1 MAFEKKI
8 KSRSNSPK
16 LLCGWEGKYA
26 YAVLPPNRMCRAVQ
40 GNNDQ
45 HDHVSEYK
53 GIFAFSLLPIPSS
66 PSSLAPPRIWT
77 SSIPGVTLY
86 YLLVSHISP
95 YLVLPHVPLAT

>member
-1 MAFEKKI
+1 MDLVPLYPKALYQ
-8 KSRSNSPK
+8 SPSSPLHF
-16 LLCGWEGKYA
+16 LLD
-26 YAVLPPNRMCRAVQ
+26 LRALYTSLS
-40 GNNDQ
+40 
-45 HDHVSEYK
+45 HDP
-53 GIFAFSLLPIPSS
+53 FFPPIPSS